1 MAKRIKSYADTSAFI
16 AFADKSDSHHAL
28 FKRLF
33 SEPPALATTTMVV
46 TEGHGWFLK
55 RYDRTR
61 ALQFLAMIEEMSFL
75 EIIPTGQREL
85 SAAIVILRKFSDQD
99 LTLVDATGLGLMSAR
114 HIRSCWSTDFH
125 LGLTGVPLI
134 VHAH

>member
-1 MAKRIKSYADTSAFI
+1 MAKRTESYADTTAFI

-28 FKRLF
+28 FRRLF
-33 SEPPALATTTMVV
+33 SEPPELLTSPMVIA
-46 TEGHGWFLK
+46 EGHAWFLK

-61 ALQFLAMIEEMSFL
+61 ALQFLAMIEDMKFL
-75 EIIPTGQREL
+75 EIAPTGQREL
-85 SAAIVILRKFSDQD
+85 DAAITILRRFSDQD

-114 HIRSCWSTDFH
+114 RIRSCWSTDFH
-125 LGLTGVPLI
+125 LGLTGVPLV

>member
-1 MAKRIKSYADTSAFI
+1 
-16 AFADKSDSHHAL
+16 
-28 FKRLF
+28 
-33 SEPPALATTTMVV
+33 MVV
-46 TEGHGWFLK
+46 AEGHGWFLK

-61 ALQFLAMIEEMSFL
+61 ALQFLAMIEEMSSL

-99 LTLVDATGLGLMSAR
+99 LTLVDATGLGLMAAR

-125 LGLTGVPLI
+125 LGLTGIPLI